1 LSLMLGF
8 CFSWYREKKMN
19 ALVRIASCAAGLAIA
34 FYGLQWVSP
43 DRVAAPLSSAAAPI
57 RALAGSEEGTVH
69 EEKSPLLQRVE
80 KRRQVIVDLIGQRI
94 MLREAVA
101 RFSELESSLPPS
113 QQLRLRQAYP
123 GRSNGE
129 HYCWHILANAAAALE
144 GHPEQAEKLMD
155 YLRPQLREA
164 SSWSPNVSVPP
175 VILQKPYALE

>member
-1 LSLMLGF
+1 
-8 CFSWYREKKMN
+8 MN
-19 ALVRIASCAAGLAIA
+19 AVVRIASCAAGLAVA

-43 DRVAAPLSSAAAPI
+43 DRLAAPLSSAAAPFC
-57 RALAGSEEGTVH
+57 ALAGSEERGQGTLD
-69 EEKSPLLQRVE
+69 EKRSALLERVE
-80 KRRQVIVDLIGQRI
+80 KRRQVILDLIGQRI

-101 RFSELESSLPPS
+101 RFSELESSLPPI

-144 GHPEQAEKLMD
+144 GQPEQAEKLMN

-164 SSWSPNVSVPP
+164 SSWSPIVSVPP
-175 VILQKPYALE
+175 VILQKPYAID